1 MNEFSPE
8 ELKVTSGSG
17 YPDAG
22 EGAGTDNRVIGFY
35 QVQAVLGRG
44 GMGEVLKALDT
55 RNGRTVA
62 LKLVD
67 VATNAD
73 PETLKRFEREARA
86 AADLDHPNIARM
98 YGLEYDEEKRPFIV
112 MEYVQGVSLEA
123 MGNARDDLPFS
134 TLCDYM
140 IQVAKGL
147 EAAFRKS
154 IIHRDIKPGNLLV
167 TPGGIVKI
175 IDFGLAK
182 SIFDKTFL
190 TATGMVVGTPRYIS
204 PEQALARSVDHR
216 SDIYSLGATFYELVT
231 RQCPFDG
238 DSAMS
243 IMMKHVNTPLMAPYL
258 INPQVPGDVS
268 EIIMRMMAKDPGERY
283 QNYEGLIRNLEAAKL
298 HRLAKEQRRQLHA
311 HGEPTAGATSD
322 GQKPSSYL
330 TEGFVNVSVAE
341 MPDGETPAPKA
352 KLVLL
357 GLVGLVILLIAGGSF
372 LQAQHAS
379 ERGEPSWVARAI
391 VGAFGRK
398 GDTKP
403 LTPDELVALDT
414 ERVNATKRRME
425 STLNKIID
433 YRRNMEDRAA
443 TLTVRDLRAKN
454 VLTTEETKDEWGNDF
469 LISSANGGQLVA
481 PGRDGQ
487 EGTRDDFRYTL
498 TGIVIAAPQPISYD
512 DAVLILD
519 KEKAEA
525 EKK

>member
-1 MNEFSPE
+1 MNEFTPE
-8 ELKVTSGSG
+8 ELKLTSGAG
-17 YPDAG
+17 YPDADD
-22 EGAGTDNRVIGFY
+22 GANGQDRVIGFY
-35 QVQAVLGRG
+35 QIQAVLGRG

-67 VATNAD
+67 AATDAD

-98 YGLEYDEEKRPFIV
+98 YGLEYDEEKNPFIV
-112 MEYVQGVSLEA
+112 MEYIQGVSMEA
-123 MGNARDDLPFS
+123 MGNARDELPYS

-154 IIHRDIKPGNLLV
+154 IIHRDIKPGNLVV
-167 TPGGIVKI
+167 TPTGIVKI

-231 RQCPFDG
+231 RQPPFDG
-238 DSAMS
+238 DSAMA

-258 INPQVPGDVS
+258 INPEVPGDVS

-298 HRLAKEQRRQLHA
+298 HRLAKEQRRITQAPSESTVGKDGHA
-311 HGEPTAGATSD
+311 
-322 GQKPSSYL
+322 PSSYL

-341 MPDGETPAPKA
+341 MPDAETPTPKA
-352 KLVLL
+352 KVVLL
-357 GLVGLVILLIAGGSF
+357 TLVGVVILIIAGGSF
-372 LQAQHAS
+372 LQAKHAS
-379 ERGEPSWVARAI
+379 ERGEPSWIAQVI

-398 GDTKP
+398 GEAKP
-403 LTPDELVALDT
+403 LKPDDLVALDI
-414 ERVNATKRRME
+414 ERINGTKRRME
-425 STLNKIID
+425 STLNKVID
-433 YRRNMEDRAA
+433 YRRSLEDRSASM
-443 TLTVRDLRAKN
+443 TVRDLRAKK
-454 VLTTEETKDEWGNDF
+454 VLSEEETKDEWGNDF
-469 LISSANGGQLVA
+469 LISSVDGGVLIA
-481 PGRDGQ
+481 PGRDMQ

-498 TGIVIAAPQPISYD
+498 TGILMAAPQPISFD

-519 KEKAEA
+519 KEKDAK
-525 EKK
+525 EKQ

>member
-22 EGAGTDNRVIGFY
+22 DASDADNRVIGFY
-35 QVQAVLGRG
+35 EIQALLGRG

-67 VATNAD
+67 LVATNAD

-98 YGLEYDEEKRPFIV
+98 YGLEFDEEKRPFIV
-112 MEYVQGVSLEA
+112 MEYIQGVSLEE
-123 MGNARDDLPFS
+123 MGKARDALPFS

-140 IQVAKGL
+140 IQVANGL

-167 TPGGIVKI
+167 TPSGVVKI

-238 DSAMS
+238 DTAMS

-258 INPQVPGDVS
+258 INPEVPGDVS

-298 HRLAKEQRRQLHA
+298 HRLAKEQRRQVQTSA
-311 HGEPTAGATSD
+311 DEATASAINGHP
-322 GQKPSSYL
+322 PSSYL

-341 MPDGETPAPKA
+341 MPDGEAPAPKA

-357 GLVGLVILLIAGGSF
+357 GLVGLVILIIAGGSF
-372 LQAQHAS
+372 LQAKHAS
-379 ERGEPSWVARAI
+379 DRGEPSWVAQVI
-391 VGAFGRK
+391 VGAFGHK
-398 GDTKP
+398 GDSKP
-403 LTPDELVALDT
+403 LTPDEFVALDT
-414 ERVNATKRRME
+414 ERVNSTKRHME
-425 STLNKIID
+425 SALNKIID
-433 YRRNMEDRAA
+433 YRRSLEDRSASM
-443 TLTVRDLRAKN
+443 TVRDLRAKK
-454 VLTTEETKDEWGNDF
+454 VLTEGETKDEWGNDF
-469 LISSANGGQLVA
+469 LISSVDGGQLIA
-481 PGRDGQ
+481 PGRDR
-487 EGTRDDFRYTL
+487 EDGTRDDFRYTL
-498 TGIVIAAPQPISYD
+498 TGIQIAAPQPITYD

-519 KEKAEA
+519 KEKDA
-525 EKK
+525 KK